1 MVENKVRQ
9 IERDEI
15 ILCEECNNAIPK
27 EFLEKNVGG
36 IKNLYCQYC
45 GVSLNL
51 NYIPKIKNES
61 SESPNITIHTQEES
75 NQVNIQQDSQESN
88 FALSYSNIRNALRD
102 YIYQLIYQLL
112 KSTPLTLNKIQ
123 NKKELKSSHINIVL
137 KKIWKELKDLN
148 PNDLTTQK
156 LVSPKRRVKNYFEE
170 FNQRYNPTKIF
181 GKRILLFLQKTLN
194 LFSG

>member
-27 EFLEKNVGG
+27 EFLERNVGG
-36 IKNLYCQYC
+36 IKILYCQYC
-45 GVSLNL
+45 GVSLNF

>member
-36 IKNLYCQYC
+36 KNNLYCQYC

-181 GKRILLFLQKTLN
+181 GRRILLFLQKILN